1 MAYASR
7 PKLNLLRNYA
17 VTLKR
22 NDTISGP
29 FDDEAV
35 KLCAFLID
43 SLPSG
48 TIQEFSK
55 LTGADMQKIF
65 DVGNGAFKDRK

>member
-1 MAYASR
+1 MAYANR

-22 NDTISGP
+22 QDTVEGP
-29 FDDEAV
+29 FENEAV

-43 SLPSG
+43 CLPSG
-48 TIQEFSK
+48 TMQEFSK
-55 LTGADMQKIF
+55 LTGADMEKIF
-65 DVGNGAFKDRK
+65 DVGNKAFEDRA

>member
-22 NDTISGP
+22 QDAFDGP

-43 SLPSG
+43 CLPSG
-48 TIQEFSK
+48 TMQEFSK
-55 LTGADMQKIF
+55 LTGADMEKIF
-65 DVGNGAFKDRK
+65 DVGNTAFKERK

>member
-1 MAYASR
+1 MAYSSR
-7 PKLNLLRNYA
+7 PKLNILRNYA

-22 NDTISGP
+22 NDSFDGS

-43 SLPSG
+43 CLPSG

-55 LTGADMQKIF
+55 ITGADMAKIF
-65 DVGNGAFKDRK
+65 DVGNGAFKDRE